1 MSMIAKQ
8 RGKFWGPG
16 HPMYPYFSYAEEKS
30 EKRHEKTVKAYQRRI
45 QAARSFFDKMMVAS
59 AFQHYMSHK
68 TRNSYWTG
76 KTHVIGSEK
85 LINQFT
91 ISIKAPAV
99 LEKINIEEP
108 INITRLEYADT
119 ATSNM
124 GI

>member
-16 HPMYPYFSYAEEKS
+16 HPMYPYLSYAEEKS

-45 QAARSFFDKMMVAS
+45 HAARSFFDKVMAAS

-68 TRNSYWTG
+68 TKNSYWN
-76 KTHVIGSEK
+76 GSTRIHLPFSIQLTSPLIKDK
-85 LINQFT
+85 L
-91 ISIKAPAV
+91 
-99 LEKINIEEP
+99 NIEEP

-119 ATSNM
+119 TTSNM
-124 GI
+124 GV